1 MKIQESERFAPT
13 VDLCEHGDHLRGM
26 VKEVKYVNTKYG
38 ELPVIVFI
46 DVKLKAIREKQ
57 PEVPYEND
65 FEEVQMWAS
74 RKNLRKLTEPD
85 FLGAWVDIVC
95 KGKMPGFLGYEYDIK
110 KTKQAEL

>member
-1 MKIQESERFAPT
+1 MKIQESEQFAPT

-26 VKEVKYVNTKYG
+26 VKEVKFVNTKYG

-46 DVKLKAIREKQ
+46 DAELEGNFAEEESYKARH
-57 PEVPYEND
+57 
-65 FEEVQMWAS
+65 EEIQMWAS

-110 KTKQAEL
+110 KTKQGEV